1 MKIFEQN
8 WNVYLKLYLE
18 IFNVFSSLWNFQIR
32 NTESEGN
39 EDASYFGKKVE
50 VWFQKA
56 SRRDVSLMSKS
67 RYKDSRSHFFL
78 TNIFLQSIKNNTLPL
93 RVMHRVS
100 WFKVQCIKFA
110 DNDMLIAFWTLTLF
124 FCYNGYYTMIKQ
136 TESLIVI

>member
-32 NTESEGN
+32 NIESEGN

-67 RYKDSRSHFFL
+67 RYKDSRSHFFSDEYLL
-78 TNIFLQSIKNNTLPL
+78 TKYKEQHFTVKSD
-93 RVMHRVS
+93 
-100 WFKVQCIKFA
+100 A
-110 DNDMLIAFWTLTLF
+110 
-124 FCYNGYYTMIKQ
+124 
-136 TESLIVI
+136 